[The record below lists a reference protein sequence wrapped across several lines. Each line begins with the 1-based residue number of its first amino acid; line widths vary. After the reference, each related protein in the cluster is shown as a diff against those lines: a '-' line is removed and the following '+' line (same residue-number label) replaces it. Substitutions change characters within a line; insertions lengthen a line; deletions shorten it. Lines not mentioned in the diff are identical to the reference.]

1 MKWEQLIYLRTNQGL
16 TQKQMAHVVGV
27 PKNTYSN
34 WELGLSRPKF
44 EDLLSIADFFDVS
57 TDYLLGR
64 EEQEKIC
71 LTRSEYETLLNAF
84 SVLQTLK
91 NKKK

>member
-1 MKWEQLIYLRTNQGL
+1 
-16 TQKQMAHVVGV
+16 MAQILQV
-27 PKNTYSN
+27 PVKTYNN
-34 WELGLSRPKF
+34 WELGLSKPKY
-44 EDLLSIADFFDVS
+44 EDLIKFADFFDVS

-84 SVLQTLK
+84 SVLQK
-91 NKKK
+91 FQSKKK

>member
-1 MKWEQLIYLRTNQGL
+1 MKWNVLIDLRERKNL
-16 TQKQMAHVVGV
+16 FQKQMAQILQV
-27 PKNTYSN
+27 PVKTYNN
-34 WELGLSRPKF
+34 WELGLSKPKY
-44 EDLLSIADFFDVS
+44 EDLIKIADYFNVT